1 VSREAQDA
9 DDLARLLCDLARSLF
24 DRGLTP
30 GTSGNISVRRP
41 DGGFLVTPTNA
52 SLGRLAPERL
62 AVLDEGFGHVG
73 GERPTKEL
81 PLHRAFYATRG
92 ARAGAVVHLH
102 SPFAVALSTLED
114 LDPDDVLPPL
124 TPYPVMRLGQVRL
137 LPYVAPGD
145 PGMGLAVEALGGEAK
160 AVLLASHGPVVA
172 DASLEAAVSA
182 IEELEA
188 AARLLFTLGERPRR
202 RLGEADLALLRA
214 RFPAG

>member
-1 VSREAQDA
+1 MSSGA
-9 DDLARLLCDLARSLF
+9 DGLARLLCDLARSLF

-30 GTSGNISVRRP
+30 GTSGNVSARRP
-41 DGGFLVTPTNA
+41 GGGFLVTPTNA

-62 AVLDEGFGHVG
+62 AVLDDGFNHVAG
-73 GERPTKEL
+73 DPPTKEM

-92 ARAGAVVHLH
+92 DKAGAVVHLH
-102 SPFAVALSTLED
+102 SPFAVALSTLEG

-124 TPYPVMRLGQVRL
+124 TPYPVMRLGRVRL

-145 PGMGLAVEALGGEAK
+145 PGMGRAVEALGGAAK

-188 AARLLFTLGERPRR
+188 AARLLFILGDRPRR
-202 RLGEADLALLRA
+202 RLGADEVALLRA